1 MEKFLRFPISGSTY
15 ILVSATN
22 IALISQLTGTTTAI
36 YYKSGG
42 SATDVVTITHA
53 SLIND
58 GFRDFVQNQVINA
71 LQTPWAPFEK
81 GRSGGCITWH
91 ALLFCLD

>member
-53 SLIND
+53 SLSND

-71 LQTPWAPFEK
+71 LQTPWTAVSFDVTPPVAV
-81 GRSGGCITWH
+81 SGI
-91 ALLFCLD
+91 AIA

>member
-1 MEKFLRFPISGSTY
+1 MEKFLKFPISGSTF

-53 SLIND
+53 LLAND
-58 GFRDFVQNQVINA
+58 GFRDFVQNQVLAA
-71 LQTPWAPFEK
+71 LETSWTNVAFTVSPPVAV
-81 GRSGGCITWH
+81 SGI
-91 ALLFCLD
+91 AIS

>member
-1 MEKFLRFPISGSTY
+1 MEKFLRFPISGSTS

-36 YYKSGG
+36 YYKSGS

-53 SLIND
+53 TLAND
-58 GFRDFVQNQVINA
+58 GFRDFVQNQVVAA
-71 LQTPWAPFEK
+71 LETAWTNVAYAVVPPVAV
-81 GRSGGCITWH
+81 SGI
-91 ALLFCLD
+91 AIA

>member
-1 MEKFLRFPISGSTY
+1 MEKFLRFPISGSTF
-15 ILVSATN
+15 ILVSVTN

-53 SLIND
+53 SLVND
-58 GFRDFVQNQVINA
+58 GFRDFVQNQVLAA
-71 LQTPWAPFEK
+71 LETSWTNVSLTVAPPVAV
-81 GRSGGCITWH
+81 SGI
-91 ALLFCLD
+91 AIS

>member
-1 MEKFLRFPISGSTY
+1 MEKFLRFPISGSTF

-53 SLIND
+53 SLVND
-58 GFRDFVQNQVINA
+58 GFRDFVQNQVLAA
-71 LQTPWAPFEK
+71 LETSWTNVALTVAPPVAV
-81 GRSGGCITWH
+81 SGI
-91 ALLFCLD
+91 AIS